1 MAKKL
6 QKIFALLLAASMT
19 MSLMSVSALAE
30 EPEDSGTGH
39 PHNPITCETCKG
51 SGHKLAE
58 CETCQG
64 SGTILV
70 QGTCSEC
77 NGTGTV
83 TEEVD
88 CETCGG
94 DGELDDGSS
103 CTECGG
109 GGFFIETV
117 TCPVCNGTCVTDQE
131 EECPDCKGT
140 GEVQTEELC
149 PDCTDGKIPCT
160 SDRFDKSE
168 LTKVAYDQDKAI
180 AGGTMTYTCSVCGA
194 TYEEELDAQTV
205 LEMMAQNLSVGEYKV
220 SSATANAG
228 QKLTYSLKIT
238 NNNSD
243 NLPNIEVHVQFPEG
257 LTFTNY
263 NTRNLVYYSGSYKGS
278 VVPVYNV
285 ASAAYDE
292 ESRVLTMTIPG
303 IVAGKS
309 LQATFYATVDE
320 TVELGSDL
328 NAELSVMVGGQPA
341 DDLSDSVSTHVNKYT
356 GTKNI
361 YLTGAYMAG
370 WYNPENHSYL
380 TTATTSKTNKNTSL
394 DALEGAEFSFSGAFD
409 TEQNPTTGFIRY
421 DPEYY
426 GEIIENPYDLRVWQ
440 CVGFVPYKGYSGNTD
455 LEVLAS
461 YVYAEDEENQEG
473 FTKGSL
479 EDAVAFVKEQKGVL
493 YGQTAT
499 EENIQAFADQ
509 VYNGYVSI
517 MTVWYVSEKEPLQKG
532 EYGELTIDP
541 VSPVNYRTTSSGA
554 KISYGDVTYDSSKGF
569 AVADVTITITGE
581 AAENI
586 NINLNDA
593 LAGIMEEINEA
604 DGPNSVQP
612 GDVMTYLNIKV
623 DDQSGR
629 DYQYVDDSLKIGTIP
644 MTGDGSM
651 GVGFDGYTIPL
662 PITIDGKEYSYIPR
676 RILNRALADLGV
688 SKDLSDEAI
697 GALLAKEGYG
707 AGENLTNAE
716 ITQTYLGDYYL
727 DYLNQFRTE
736 DNQAKDFQDLT
747 VNELS
752 TLTNGDSSGV
762 NETCQEVAEALYYFY
777 YGGIYTFWGST
788 ADAEGD
794 QTVTTE
800 KSLYDWMANGREL
813 GTAFGKAINSAE
825 PFTLGSMVNGAFMNN
840 AFQNTLFGFGMQ
852 FQMAA
857 SNNDDDDDDDDDD
870 GDKPS
875 NPGTDIPEEDTPT
888 TDLPDV
894 PGDTPSTDIPDEDT
908 PTTDIPEEDT
918 PMAEVPKTGDLSAL
932 WLALTGLSGSGLAAV
947 TVLGRKKRDEE

>member
-30 EPEDSGTGH
+30 EPEEH
-39 PHNPITCETCKG
+39 PHNEINCPTCGGDHEIEVSVTCPTCNG
-51 SGHKLAE
+51 EIPEVPMVE
-58 CETCQG
+58 CTDCG
-64 SGTILV
+64 
-70 QGTCSEC
+70 
-77 NGTGTV
+77 GTGTV
-83 TEEVD
+83 YTWSFDTPCPVNGENCSGCDACVGGYAKIPVDCEVCGGTGKIPD
-88 CETCGG
+88 PSVEPCETCGG
-94 DGELDDGSS
+94 TG
-103 CTECGG
+103 T
-109 GGFFIETV
+109 IE
-117 TCPVCNGTCVTDQE
+117 
-131 EECPDCKGT
+131 
-140 GEVQTEELC
+140 QTEPC

-168 LTKVAYDQDKAI
+168 LTNVVYDQDKAI

-194 TYEEELDAQTV
+194 SYEEELDAQTV
-205 LEMMAQNLSVGEYKV
+205 LEMMTQNLSVGEYKV

-263 NTRNLVYYSGSYKGS
+263 STRTLVYYSGSYKGS
-278 VVPVYNV
+278 PAPVYNV
-285 ASAAYDE
+285 ASAKYDA

-309 LQATFYATVDE
+309 LQATFYATVDK
-320 TVELGSDL
+320 TVKLGSDL

-455 LEVLAS
+455 LEVLAK

-479 EDAVAFVKEQKGVL
+479 EDAVAFVTEQKGVL

-499 EENIQAFADQ
+499 EENIQALADQ

-517 MTVWYVSEKEPLQKG
+517 MTVWYVSEKEPLEKG
-532 EYGELTIDP
+532 EYGELTVDP
-541 VSPVNYRTTSSGA
+541 VSPVNYQTTSSGVNV
-554 KISYGDVTYDSSKGF
+554 SYGDVTYDSSKGF
-569 AVADVTITITGE
+569 VVADVTITITGE
-581 AAENI
+581 TTKNI

-593 LAGIMEEINEA
+593 LAGTMEKINEA
-604 DGPNSVQP
+604 DFPNGVQP

-629 DYQYVDDSLKIGTIP
+629 NYQYVDGSLKIGTIP
-644 MTGDGSM
+644 MDGEGSM
-651 GVGFDGYTIPL
+651 GVGFDGYNIPL

-688 SKDLSDEAI
+688 NKDLSDEAI

-716 ITQTYLGDYYL
+716 ITQTYLGHYYL
-727 DYLNQFRTE
+727 DYINQFRAE
-736 DNQAKDFQDLT
+736 NNQAKDFQDLT

-762 NETCQEVAEALYYFY
+762 NETCREVAEALYYFY

-788 ADAEGD
+788 ADAEGN
-794 QTVTTE
+794 QTVTAE

-813 GTAFGKAINSAE
+813 GTAFGKAINGAGT
-825 PFTLGSMVNGAFMNN
+825 FTLGSMVNDAFMNN
-840 AFQNTLFGFGMQ
+840 AFQNTLFRFGMQ
-852 FQMAA
+852 FQMTA
-857 SNNDDDDDDDDDD
+857 SDDGGDDDD
-870 GDKPS
+870 GDKPD
-875 NPGTDIPEEDTPT
+875 NPGTDIPDEDTPT

-908 PTTDIPEEDT
+908 PTTDIPDEDT
-918 PMAEVPKTGDLSAL
+918 PLAEVPKTGDFSAL